1 MRGMRSTYPHGPH
14 QNRGRGPPPDPTSQL
29 LGTLGESLA
38 AGLENLLSMVEQSS
52 SLMRPMSGPMAMSR
66 GLRWPRPARG
76 AGRPA
81 ASMAGLGTRPVTG
94 EQGGAS
100 TSGQTAA
107 AGVGTASGMSG
118 VEGIAGAVTTT
129 TVIGTTV
136 IGTRAVGTTSISTT
150 TVTMTTVTAPGAG
163 ARVIVS
169 PVVGAEMGMTAI
181 AVANGAAMT
190 ATARAAWRAGT

>member
-1 MRGMRSTYPHGPH
+1 MAPPGPWRGGRPCRWQGWE
-14 QNRGRGPPPDPTSQL
+14 RGRDWG
-29 LGTLGESLA
+29 
-38 AGLENLLSMVEQSS
+38 
-52 SLMRPMSGPMAMSR
+52 SR
-66 GLRWPRPARG
+66 
-76 AGRPA
+76 
-81 ASMAGLGTRPVTG
+81 
-94 EQGGAS
+94 GAS

-118 VEGIAGAVTTT
+118 VEGIAGAVTTNT

-169 PVVGAEMGMTAI
+169 PVVGAEMGMTVI

-190 ATARAAWRAGT
+190 ATARAAWRART